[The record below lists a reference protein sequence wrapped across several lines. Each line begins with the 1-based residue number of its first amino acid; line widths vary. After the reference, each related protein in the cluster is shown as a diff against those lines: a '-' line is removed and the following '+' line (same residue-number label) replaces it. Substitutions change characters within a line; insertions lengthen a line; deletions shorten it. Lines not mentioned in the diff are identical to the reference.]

1 MAGLPSGWRWPTS
14 TSGCLS
20 YSQFL
25 TSQKDGVTLY
35 RCLSIWDGQCSRM
48 SWQFTRAFL
57 LISKKTRIGIM
68 KNLCLAKST
77 SLYCLKYKAFK
88 KRTSIWR
95 IQRYSTLL
103 AGSRN
108 LIPKHLTQIER
119 IMAIELACGHPM
131 TFLLPHTC
139 CHIKLQTQYSTGLQ
153 AQLQDCFQMQ
163 QRQASSY
170 MVTRLLYTFAK
181 AADMWAISVTTATKT
196 KLACVRLPERRSLSA
211 CTPTKDQ
218 ESSSWCKRFFWMLIT

>member
-1 MAGLPSGWRWPTS
+1 MAGLPSGWRWHTS

-68 KNLCLAKST
+68 KNLCL
-77 SLYCLKYKAFK
+77 
-88 KRTSIWR
+88 
-95 IQRYSTLL
+95 L

-108 LIPKHLTQIER
+108 LIPKLLTQIER